1 MVEVVINGDNTT
13 FDSPTS
19 LVQYISSLD
28 IDTKLIAIAY
38 NQTVLRK
45 EEWSS
50 VTLDDGDRIEVVQAV
65 CGG

>member
-19 LVQYISSLD
+19 LAQYISSLD

-50 VTLDDGDRIEVVQAV
+50 VTLDDGDRIEVGQAV
-65 CGG
+65 GGG

>member
-1 MVEVVINGDNTT
+1 MVEVAINGDNTT

-65 CGG
+65 GGG

>member
-13 FDSPTS
+13 FDSPIPLT
-19 LVQYISSLD
+19 QYISSLD

-65 CGG
+65 GGG

>member
-65 CGG
+65 GGG

>member
-1 MVEVVINGDNTT
+1 MVEVLVNGENTT
-13 FDSPTS
+13 FDSPTP
-19 LVQYISSLD
+19 LAIYISSLD

-38 NQTVLRK
+38 NQTVLRR

-65 CGG
+65 GGG

>member
-38 NQTVLRK
+38 NHTVLRK

-65 CGG
+65 GGG

>member
-19 LVQYISSLD
+19 LAHYISSLD

-50 VTLDDGDRIEVVQAV
+50 VTLDDGDRIDVVQAV
-65 CGG
+65 GGG